1 MTKSIRI
8 SQVWREFFFLFT
20 IFFSIT
26 LTYTLSLLI
35 NEYQFPEK
43 ILTQLTRNEIWNTRN
58 FFFSIKNIKTSS
70 TLVSKNK
77 QLYNK

>member
-1 MTKSIRI
+1 MTKSIRY
-8 SQVWREFFFLFT
+8 SQVWREFFLFT

-43 ILTQLTRNEIWNTRN
+43 ILTQLTSNEIWNTRK

>member
-1 MTKSIRI
+1 MNIN
-8 SQVWREFFFLFT
+8 FLKDLD
-20 IFFSIT
+20 SV
-26 LTYTLSLLI
+26 
-35 NEYQFPEK
+35 NEKWDMEHK
-43 ILTQLTRNEIWNTRN
+43 K